1 MPPPSP
7 GVRFAAGGQSGGEL
21 GMRPPES
28 AGPWQPMHMFAT
40 YAPYATVGAAAI
52 GCDGGLRW
60 SIFSEE
66 SLIAPM
72 PYSAFIII
80 GRRNTALSPAT
91 GARPRNHAT
100 SAAKSP
106 SVMRL

>member
-1 MPPPSP
+1 MTPPSP

-28 AGPWQPMHMFAT
+28 AGPWQPTHMFAT

-80 GRRNTALSPAT
+80 GRRITALSPAT
-91 GARPRNHAT
+91 RARLRTYPT
-100 SAAKSP
+100 SAPKYA
-106 SVMRL
+106 SVIRL